1 MTGEIRVYKQGN
13 ERNKYV
19 HLTHKEGKESS
30 ELNNRM
36 LSLKS
41 SANRALVN
49 TSRQFLTSSAPVVRF
64 FSAKTESAATD
75 AAPGGQGLTWTK
87 FFQLKRRQRK
97 INIVSSVFTA
107 LLGCNISWSYLS
119 TMQIDPTQMIFGFDP
134 LVVISAG
141 LVASGTLGYLCG
153 PLFGSQVFKIANSKY
168 LSEFNAKNKDFLSHI
183 KKNRVDASSQSFTN
197 PVPDYYG
204 EKIGSIKAYRQ
215 WLRDCHSYARKAK
228 EFL

>member
-1 MTGEIRVYKQGN
+1 MDT
-13 ERNKYV
+13 
-19 HLTHKEGKESS
+19 
-30 ELNNRM
+30 RM

-41 SANRALVN
+41 SVNRALIN
-49 TSRQFLTSSAPVVRF
+49 SSRQYLSNSAPVVRF
-64 FSAKTESAATD
+64 LSTKAKPSATEAASSEK
-75 AAPGGQGLTWTK
+75 GLTWTK

-107 LLGCNISWSYLS
+107 ILGCNISWSYLS

-168 LSEFNAKNKDFLSHI
+168 LSEFNAKNKDFLRHI